1 MVFENVKM
9 TGRFFGLAQ
18 SGRSHTHCPGLSL
31 HIHLEYELSKS
42 SRVRSL
48 SVRTLILM
56 NNHVKNKNMA
66 LNMNNL

>member
-1 MVFENVKM
+1 MLFENVKM
-9 TGRFFGLAQ
+9 TGRLFGLAQ
-18 SGRSHTHCPGLSL
+18 LGRGHTHCPGLSL

-48 SVRTLILM
+48 SARTLILM

-66 LNMNNL
+66 LSMNNL